1 TPSGADGTS
10 DFMAVRVA
18 IGAKESFVLNDLVR
32 TLFDVEGSGSLE
44 IRGAG
49 ELLGAEQSG
58 QIHQVG
64 FSLYSDM
71 LARAV
76 EALKRGEEP
85 ALDTPLHRGIDID
98 LHLPALIP
106 DSYLP
111 DVQARLT
118 LYKRIASARDANGL
132 RELQVEM
139 IDRFGLLPPAVKN
152 LFALAALRQ
161 QAEQL
166 GLTRLDFGPQGGR
179 LEFAADTRAD
189 PAAVIRLVR
198 ECSSDYRMSGP
209 HKLRI
214 LRQIDEPEPRLAA
227 AEELLERLSPASEEL

>member
-1 TPSGADGTS
+1 
-10 DFMAVRVA
+10 M
-18 IGAKESFVLNDLVR
+18 
-32 TLFDVEGSGSLE
+32 E

-58 QIHQVG
+58 QIHEIG

-76 EALKRGEEP
+76 DALRNGKEP
-85 ALDTPLHRGIDID
+85 DLDQPLHRGIDVE

-106 DSYLP
+106 ETYLA

-118 LYKRIASARDANGL
+118 LYKRIASAANKAAL

-139 IDRFGLLPPAVKN
+139 IDRFGLLPEPVKN
-152 LFALAALRQ
+152 LFAVAELRL

-166 GLTRLDFGPQGGR
+166 GLTRLDLGPQGGR
-179 LEFAADTRAD
+179 LEFASDTRVDPRNLIQLMQQSPKEYRLEGPQRLRLLSRHENPAD
-189 PAAVIRLVR
+189 
-198 ECSSDYRMSGP
+198 
-209 HKLRI
+209 RI
-214 LRQIDEPEPRLAA
+214 KQAEYLLQALA
-227 AEELLERLSPASEEL
+227 PDV